1 MFFKKW
7 RKKAKLS
14 SNLYT
19 SNLLLAIGDSV
30 KKVFRWLTLAI
41 GASFV
46 FLYVSFAN
54 ASSLNEVLHFDIP
67 QQRADHSLTEFARQ
81 ANITLIFPFEVAM
94 EIKTNHLV
102 GRYSI
107 GDAVKILIEN
117 THLKVQISDAG
128 QLTLFIDQSLG
139 EIASMQKHNK
149 LSMAIACITAACI
162 STSTLAQNDEQRD
175 EEVVEVLGSYIS
187 SSDTAAANPVSVVT
201 SEDIQYTGASDIGE
215 IMNTMSVNSG
225 AENRPDTFT
234 SFYSQG
240 TSNVNLRGLGLSST
254 LVLINGKRQTI
265 SGAKAQDGSVFVDTS
280 SIPAIALDRLE
291 VLKEGAAAAYGSD
304 AVAGVVNFVT
314 KEEYEGFKID
324 GSFQKTWEDSQK
336 DMNLSAIGGFSIGD
350 ETNIVLAASILRRTN
365 LNGRE
370 RPELVQAANS
380 SLGTSFV
387 MSEDVTVPDG
397 DAYAG
402 TYSDGDNVAFPGCD
416 GIGGVTLPRTNG
428 ARCGFRYGLH
438 YNVVNEEEREQ
449 LYGAFSTAFG
459 DNELKV
465 KAFYSDY
472 RIIDNYTVP
481 AYPILT
487 FPVIP
492 ASHPDNPFGSDVTY
506 LGRINPTLDASQS
519 PEAPRDN
526 TTLRVETALSGD
538 FGNWNWD
545 ASLAY
550 SQNEYVIVQPEMSVI
565 RLNAGL
571 AGNGGV
577 SGTETINPFDPT
589 ANSASLIDW
598 LSTEFGSSTETDLL
612 VADYV
617 LSGDAFELPGGT
629 AGMAVGIQLR
639 QESYKVDPNAASTI
653 FEDPETGNN
662 TRADFIFLG
671 GVSAVDVSRST
682 SAMFTEMELPIS
694 NWFTLSGALRYEN
707 LDTENSIDYKLAGLF
722 SITDEVMIRV
732 SQSTSF
738 REPSLSQF
746 YADTVS
752 TFNVQDYEVNAQGEL
767 VLVDEDGN
775 IVLDGSGEP
784 DPKTGTLFIR
794 RSTTGTTDLE
804 AEQATNFNLGVVYA
818 GDTFEVRAD
827 YWAVDY
833 EDVITIE
840 DAQGKLLDD
849 PAGPDIER
857 QDPTDPNSELGG
869 ISTDY
874 FNAASI
880 TARGL
885 DIEGSYNTDMFGGN
899 FRLAIGMAR
908 YLKYEIPINGS
919 DTDVSGQFNRGN
931 FARSIP
937 KNKTNLSAHWQNDS
951 HSVYTRMNYVSSYD
965 NGGSQIE
972 SYAPVEMQYQ
982 YRLGLG
988 GSSEATVSLGMIN
1001 VFNEEPPF
1009 VADGANFSY
1018 DPKHHDP
1025 RGRLIYVRGSYKF

>member
-1 MFFKKW
+1 MFFIKW
-7 RKKAKLS
+7 RKRVKLS
-14 SNLYT
+14 SNLYA

-41 GASFV
+41 GASF
-46 FLYVSFAN
+46 FLLYFSFAN
-54 ASSLNEVLHFDIP
+54 ASSLNDVLHFDIP

-94 EIKTNHLV
+94 GIKTNHLV

-117 THLKVQISDAG
+117 TRLKVQISDVG

-139 EIASMQKHNK
+139 EIASMQKYNK
-149 LSMAIACITAACI
+149 LSTAIACITAACI
-162 STSTLAQNDEQRD
+162 SSNSFAQNDKQLD
-175 EEVVEVLGSYIS
+175 EEVVQVLGSYVS
-187 SSDTAAANPVSVVT
+187 SANTAAANPVSVVT
-201 SEDIQYTGASDIGE
+201 SEDIQYTGAVDISD

-314 KEEYEGFKID
+314 KEEYDGFKIE

-350 ETNIVLAASILRRTN
+350 DTNIVLAASILRRTN
-365 LNGRE
+365 LNGRK

-387 MSEDVTVPDG
+387 MSEDVEVTEGPYIG
-397 DAYAG
+397 N
-402 TYSDGDNVAFPGCD
+402 YSSGDNVAFPGCD
-416 GIGGVTLPRTNG
+416 GIGGVTLERDNG

-449 LYGAFSTAFG
+449 LYASFSTAFG

-472 RIIDNYTVP
+472 RIIDNFTVP

-506 LGRINPTLDASQS
+506 LGRINPTLDESQS
-519 PEAPRDN
+519 PKAPRDN
-526 TTLRVETALSGD
+526 TTLRVETSLSGD
-538 FGNWNWD
+538 FGEWNWD

-550 SQNEYVIVQPEMSVI
+550 SQNEYVIVQPEMSII

-577 SGTETINPFDPT
+577 SGTERINPFDPT
-589 ANSASLIDW
+589 TNSASLIDW

-653 FEDPETGNN
+653 SEDPETGNN

-671 GVSAVDVSRST
+671 GVSEVDVSRST
-682 SAMFTEMELPIS
+682 SALFTEMELPIS

-722 SITDEVMIRV
+722 SITDEWMIRV

-752 TFNVQDYEVNAQGEL
+752 TFNVQDYEVDPQGNL
-767 VLVDEDGN
+767 VLDTN
-775 IVLDGSGEP
+775 GEP
-784 DPKTGTLFIR
+784 VPKTGTLFIR
-794 RSTTGTTDLE
+794 RATTGTTDLD

-818 GDTFEVRAD
+818 GDVFEMRAD

-840 DAQGKLLDD
+840 DAQGKLLAD

-857 QDPTDPNSELGG
+857 QDPDDPNSELGG

-880 TARGL
+880 TARGVDL
-885 DIEGSYNTDMFGGN
+885 EGSYNTDMFGGN
-899 FRLAIGMAR
+899 FRLALGMAR
-908 YLKYEIPINGS
+908 YLKYEIPINGV

-937 KNKTNLSAHWQNDS
+937 KNKTNLSAHWQNDN
-951 HSVYTRMNYVSSYD
+951 HSFYTRMNYVSSYD
-965 NGGSQIE
+965 NGGSKIE
-972 SYAPVEMQYQ
+972 SYSPVEMQYQ
-982 YRLGLG
+982 YRFGLG

-1009 VADGANFSY
+1009 VSDGANFSY